1 MDQIA
6 KLIAEKDI
14 QDCLKRYA
22 RGVDRKDWKLVRG
35 CFYPNAIDHHGDFHG
50 TVEEFIEWV
59 TKRHKHVPFSMHYLL
74 NCLVDFKSDATA
86 LVETYFWAI
95 QRREPEEATVA
106 SKGTDHEVF
115 GRYVD
120 RFERRNGEWRI
131 ADRKVVYD
139 STRQTDS
146 THHVRKLVGIL
157 GQRDES
163 DEIYRTE
170 IIDLPGEKIA

>member
-22 RGVDRKDWKLVRG
+22 RGVDRKDWDLVRG
-35 CFYPNAIDHHGDFHG
+35 CFHPDAIDHHGDFHG
-50 TVEEFIEWV
+50 TAEEFIEWV

-74 NCLVDFKSDATA
+74 NCLVEFTSNETA
-86 LVETYFWAI
+86 IVETYFWAM
-95 QRREPEEATVA
+95 QRREPKEETVPPKA
-106 SKGTDHEVF
+106 TDHEVF

-120 RFERRNGEWRI
+120 RFEQRNGEWRV

-146 THHVRKLVGIL
+146 THHLGKLAGVS
-157 GQRDES
+157 GQRNKS
-163 DEIYRTE
+163 DAIYQATLAE
-170 IIDLPGEKIA
+170 LPKEKIA